1 MSDGH
6 DFRHVTPSVGYGT
19 KSRVLLLSAV
29 VCFFVCF
36 SYATTVTC
44 CGHALLWPPLLFPYC
59 LTTIIE
65 QRMVSLLLASVG
77 LVLAVASSS
86 PVAAQNTTV
95 QTTKGAIS
103 GVVVGDDDSVFAY
116 WGYDLTQT
124 TCLVLSPNLFFYLF
138 LFLWST
144 PHTRFKYPARRA
156 PGRQPSLCLA
166 PRARGLVGRAG
177 LRRAQARLVRSPFP
191 QSGPIPFNATVP
203 RASSKTSSV
212 SLPTASM
219 RTVSM
224 YGAVF
229 PSLTVPTKPLY

>member
-144 PHTRFKYPARRA
+144 HPTHPFQVSRSPRPRSATFALPRPKSPR
-156 PGRQPSLCLA
+156 PGRACWPATSPS
-166 PRARGLVGRAG
+166 PPGT
-177 LRRAQARLVRSPFP
+177 FP
-191 QSGPIPFNATVP
+191 
-203 RASSKTSSV
+203 
-212 SLPTASM
+212 
-219 RTVSM
+219 
-224 YGAVF
+224 
-229 PSLTVPTKPLY
+229 VPTKWSNPVQCNSPAGFIQNLIGLVANGVDEDCLYVWGRLSLPHCTN

>member
-1 MSDGH
+1 MI
-6 DFRHVTPSVGYGT
+6 FRHVTPSVGYGT

-124 TCLVLSPNLFFYLF
+124 TCLVLSPNLFFSIYF
-138 LFLWST
+138 YSYGP
-144 PHTRFKYPARRA
+144 PHTPVSSIPLAAPPVGNLRFASPQEPEAWSGVLACDEPKPAWYV
-156 PGRQPSLCLA
+156 
-166 PRARGLVGRAG
+166 PRSHKVVQSRSMQQSRGLHPKPHRSRCQ
-177 LRRAQARLVRSPFP
+177 RRR
-191 QSGPIPFNATVP
+191 
-203 RASSKTSSV
+203 
-212 SLPTASM
+212 
-219 RTVSM
+219 
-224 YGAVF
+224 
-229 PSLTVPTKPLY
+229 